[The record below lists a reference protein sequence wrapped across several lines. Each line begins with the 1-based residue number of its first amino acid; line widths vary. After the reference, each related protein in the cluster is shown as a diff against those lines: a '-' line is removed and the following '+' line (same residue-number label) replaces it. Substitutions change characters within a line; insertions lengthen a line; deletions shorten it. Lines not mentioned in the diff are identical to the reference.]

1 MQYYYPPQPSGLDRF
16 APRITRMLIFIN
28 IVILMLQHILPARL
42 GINLTDILGLHY
54 FEADRFAPYQFIS
67 YMFLH
72 STQSVWHLINNMFM
86 LWMLGSV
93 LERYMG
99 EQRYILYYLTSG
111 VLAGLVQQA
120 VWYYNFHD
128 LTAYA
133 DQLVNIGGGIV
144 DYGRVILNMPITVG
158 ASGAVFA
165 LLLAYGVFF
174 PNTMMFLLFFPIPI
188 KAKYF
193 VILLGL
199 YELYSGVY
207 ATGSDIAHFAHLG
220 GMLGGL
226 LLIRL
231 WRRTHQRRPWE

>member
-72 STQSVWHLINNMFM
+72 STQSVWHLLNNMFM

-226 LLIRL
+226 LLILL

>member
-72 STQSVWHLINNMFM
+72 STQSVWHLLNNMFM

-111 VLAGLVQQA
+111 VLASLVQQA

-193 VILLGL
+193 VVLLGL

-226 LLIRL
+226 LLILL